1 MSVQLQELI
10 ERIKREGVQEAE
22 ARAEDIKKKAEDEAS
37 RIIDSAKREAES
49 RLEKAKQEIEQFD
62 VASKEAIKQAG
73 RDLVL
78 KVESEITGLFDGIL
92 KQEIKEALDQQ
103 VLKDSVL
110 ALIQAWGKQKSED
123 YEIILSEKN
132 RDAVWDYL
140 VKHLKE
146 DVRKGVEIKPTNQ
159 IDSGFRVAEKDG
171 AAYFDFSD
179 RGLADFLME
188 YLNPRVAEI
197 LKGKET

>member
-1 MSVQLQELI
+1 MPPIS
-10 ERIKREGVQEAE
+10 
-22 ARAEDIKKKAEDEAS
+22 
-37 RIIDSAKREAES
+37 
-49 RLEKAKQEIEQFD
+49 
-62 VASKEAIKQAG
+62 SKEAIKQAG

-78 KVESEITGLFDGIL
+78 KVESEITGLSDGIL

-103 VLKDSVL
+103 VLKDSIL

-132 RDAVWDYL
+132 RNAVWDYL

-188 YLNPRVAEI
+188 YLNPKLTE
-197 LKGKET
+197 LLGGSES